1 MLTNKQMQKNLKYYK
16 NYYTGEIDG
25 IVGTLTKAAVKSFQG
40 EWGLDQ
46 DGIYGTKTDAKLVFI
61 VKQCQKAA
69 GTTADGIIGPDTI
82 AAVKGFQK
90 KEGLTVDGIIG
101 PQTLKKM
108 NLSNLPQDSPA
119 SSTGVNWSKVK
130 YFKKTEFKCDCNG
143 KYCDGYPAAIDPAL
157 VELLEET
164 RAHYGKAMQITSGLR
179 CKKRN
184 AELAGSSPV
193 SKHLEGKAADVWIV
207 GTAANNES
215 LVKWF
220 LNQKGV
226 NYSYTGFGAVHVDVR

>member
-16 NYYTGEIDG
+16 SYYSGELDG
-25 IVGTLTKAAVKSFQG
+25 IAGTLTKTAVKKFQK
-40 EWGLDQ
+40 EYGLTQ
-46 DGIYGTKTDAKLVFI
+46 DGIYGTKTDAKLVSI

-69 GTTADGIIGPDTI
+69 GTTADGIIGPNTI
-82 AAVKGFQK
+82 SAIKSFQK
-90 KEGLTVDGIIG
+90 KEGLTADGIIG
-101 PQTLKKM
+101 TQTLKKM
-108 NLSNLPQDSPA
+108 NLSAALQA
-119 SSTGVNWSKVK
+119 AAEVNWDKVK
-130 YFKKTEFKCDCNG
+130 YFKKAEFKCDCNG
-143 KYCDGYPAAIDPAL
+143 AFCNGYPAEIDTDL
-157 VELLEET
+157 VELLEKT

-207 GTAANNES
+207 GTAANNNE

-220 LNQKGV
+220 QAQPGV
-226 NYSYTGFGAVHVDVR
+226 NYSYTGFGAVHVDVK